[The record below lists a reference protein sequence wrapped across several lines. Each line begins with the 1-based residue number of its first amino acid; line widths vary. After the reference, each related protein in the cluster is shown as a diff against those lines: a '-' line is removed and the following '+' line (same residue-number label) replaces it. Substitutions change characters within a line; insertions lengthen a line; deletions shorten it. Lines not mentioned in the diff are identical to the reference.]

1 MNMRIGSMV
10 EVAMSSLVFGCVQ
23 PLVFAT
29 SGGCPTLL
37 RVPQDVASIDAAVAQ
52 ACAGVP
58 LEVVVAP
65 GTWTMA
71 IDTDDPA
78 ISVTIRGV
86 DKKNTFVTSGKP
98 GSLLNA
104 RYGATVLL
112 KHLTVTEAVES
123 GATVEDIAWDLY
135 FEDCIVR
142 GCSGAFLYERPSMR
156 PAATQSRFESCV
168 GSSYAVLYLDAQDVT
183 ECEFIDCV
191 RPVISWGGSTIADS
205 SFVRSTGHAVQYR
218 STIEMQRCQFSD
230 TNGNA
235 VLGIGIEPLSAT
247 MLDCQFIG
255 GAQSAVVD
263 THFVPVD
270 TEFGGSLTLTNC
282 TFIDNASL
290 GVGGAMHVGINRLLS
305 LVNCQFT
312 GNSASGRGGA
322 IAQEFGGYE
331 QRFEAVGCTFM
342 TNAST
347 GSSGGAISVNGW
359 DGFMRLHGCT
369 FRENSA
375 RVGGALHAD
384 RNTYIVEDC
393 TFEDNVATH
402 DYAGA
407 VFMQLPRKG
416 SAIRRTNFVGNTS
429 ATFAGAVYLYYGFV
443 TMPIEDCAFI
453 GNATAGNGGAF
464 ATNLFTDI
472 DMLRC
477 RFEQNTAFN
486 GSAIYA
492 FGSGIALTI
501 ADCAFAG
508 GTTSSPAGSAVL
520 AGDPGVSVAMSMFC
534 ATGAEPLGALVV
546 DAGGNC
552 IAEYCTDF
560 DANGT
565 PDACECATNPALPSC
580 CLGDLFNDGAVN
592 AADLAVVL
600 TQWGEKG
607 LGLEADLDGNGV
619 VNGVDLAIV
628 LSQWGSCD

>member
-1 MNMRIGSMV
+1 
-10 EVAMSSLVFGCVQ
+10 
-23 PLVFAT
+23 
-29 SGGCPTLL
+29 
-37 RVPQDVASIDAAVAQ
+37 
-52 ACAGVP
+52 
-58 LEVVVAP
+58 
-65 GTWTMA
+65 
-71 IDTDDPA
+71 
-78 ISVTIRGV
+78 
-86 DKKNTFVTSGKP
+86 
-98 GSLLNA
+98 
-104 RYGATVLL
+104 
-112 KHLTVTEAVES
+112 
-123 GATVEDIAWDLY
+123 VEDIAWDLY

-290 GVGGAMHVGINRLLS
+290 GVGGAMHVGINRSLALL
-305 LVNCQFT
+305 NCEFI
-312 GNSASGRGGA
+312 GNTALGRGGA

-331 QRFEAVGCTFM
+331 QRLEAEGCTFIGN
-342 TNAST
+342 TAANDA
-347 GSSGGAISVNGW
+347 GGALSIVGW
-359 DGFMRLHGCT
+359 DGFMQLDGCA

-477 RFEQNTAFN
+477 RFDANEASD
-486 GSAIYA
+486 GYAIYG
-492 FGSGIALTI
+492 FGSGLALNI

-508 GTTSSPAGSAVL
+508 GTTSSPVGSAVL
-520 AGDPGVSVAMSMFC
+520 AGDLGVSVAMSTFC

>member
-1 MNMRIGSMV
+1 
-10 EVAMSSLVFGCVQ
+10 
-23 PLVFAT
+23 
-29 SGGCPTLL
+29 
-37 RVPQDVASIDAAVAQ
+37 
-52 ACAGVP
+52 
-58 LEVVVAP
+58 
-65 GTWTMA
+65 
-71 IDTDDPA
+71 
-78 ISVTIRGV
+78 
-86 DKKNTFVTSGKP
+86 
-98 GSLLNA
+98 
-104 RYGATVLL
+104 
-112 KHLTVTEAVES
+112 
-123 GATVEDIAWDLY
+123 
-135 FEDCIVR
+135 
-142 GCSGAFLYERPSMR
+142 
-156 PAATQSRFESCV
+156 
-168 GSSYAVLYLDAQDVT
+168 
-183 ECEFIDCV
+183 
-191 RPVISWGGSTIADS
+191 
-205 SFVRSTGHAVQYR
+205 
-218 STIEMQRCQFSD
+218 
-230 TNGNA
+230 
-235 VLGIGIEPLSAT
+235 
-247 MLDCQFIG
+247 
-255 GAQSAVVD
+255 
-263 THFVPVD
+263 
-270 TEFGGSLTLTNC
+270 
-282 TFIDNASL
+282 
-290 GVGGAMHVGINRLLS
+290 
-305 LVNCQFT
+305 
-312 GNSASGRGGA
+312 
-322 IAQEFGGYE
+322 
-331 QRFEAVGCTFM
+331 
-342 TNAST
+342 
-347 GSSGGAISVNGW
+347 
-359 DGFMRLHGCT
+359 MRLHGCT
-369 FRENSA
+369 FRDNSA